1 MREDRYGLPV
11 STTST
16 AALEAYVEGVDR
28 FLSANA
34 GAEQSFEHALTLD
47 PGLALAHV
55 GRARSLQLQARM
67 TEAHAAAK
75 SARSLVQGLTR
86 RERNH
91 VEALALAVEGD
102 AARALRAIRAH
113 LADFPR
119 DAMVLSP
126 ATGVYGLIGFSG
138 RQDRN
143 ELLVE
148 LLDGLAA
155 AYGDDWWFL
164 SAHGFALTEARGWKA
179 GAPLIERSLALSPRN
194 AHAAHAHAHDLYEGG
209 DDQTGATFVEDWLP
223 SYPRAAQL
231 HCHLSWH
238 LALFH
243 LGLDRP
249 ERAWELYASSI
260 RPDASL
266 SAPMGT
272 LCDSASLLWRSEL
285 AGGKRS
291 LADWQGVA
299 AHAERSFPRI
309 GLAFADA
316 QSALA
321 FAAADKV
328 DAFERSIAEMRR
340 TDAEGRLAAGHVLP
354 VVAEAFGAFARGEWE
369 SVIRLLA
376 PEVERFVRIGGSRA
390 QRDLFENTLLAAYLR
405 AGRTADATALLERRL
420 DRQPSVPI
428 ARGV

>member
-34 GAEQSFEHALTLD
+34 GADESFERALTLD
-47 PGLALAHV
+47 SGLALAHI
-55 GRARSLQLQARM
+55 GHARSLQLQARM
-67 TEAHAAAK
+67 AEARAAAK
-75 SARSLVQGLTR
+75 RAQSLVAGLTP
-86 RERNH
+86 REQVH
-91 VEALALAVEGD
+91 IAALGLAVDGD
-102 AARALRAIRAH
+102 AARALPAIRAH

-143 ELLVE
+143 ELLVD

-155 AYGDDWWFL
+155 AYSDDWWFL
-164 SAHGFALTEARGWKA
+164 GAHGFALTEARGWKV
-179 GAPLIERSLALSPRN
+179 GAPLIERSLTLSPRN
-194 AHAAHAHAHDLYEGG
+194 AHAAHAHAHVLYEAG
-209 DDQTGATFVEDWLP
+209 DNKTGATFVEGWLP
-223 SYPRAAQL
+223 SYPRAASL

-243 LGLDRP
+243 LGLGRR
-249 ERAWELYASSI
+249 ERAWDLYASSI
-260 RPDASL
+260 RPGASL

-285 AGGKRS
+285 AGEKRS
-291 LADWQGVA
+291 SADWQSVG
-299 AHAERSFPRI
+299 AHAEQFFPRI

-316 QSALA
+316 HSALA
-321 FAAADKV
+321 FAVAGNA
-328 DAFERSIAEMRR
+328 DAFERCVAEMRR
-340 TDAEGRLAAGHVLP
+340 ADAEGRLGAGHVLP
-354 VVAEAFGAFARGEWE
+354 VVAEAFGAFLRGDWE

-405 AGRTADATALLERRL
+405 AGRSMDATALLERRL